1 MLDGDRGRQARE
13 RIDVRLRQLFDELA
27 GIGRDTFQEAT
38 LAFSE
43 KDIERQGR
51 FTRARDAGHHCER
64 AVRDLERDV
73 LQIVFAGAAEGDGGR
88 TWLARRGRRGG
99 KGVVTLCEEATR
111 DRAGLGDFGGRTF
124 GDEVAASGT
133 GFGTH
138 FQNPVAGL
146 QHVEVVFHDDERVA
160 SFREAMEQADQARN
174 VLAVQARRRFVEEQE
189 RARFA
194 RINLGKVADQLEA
207 LGLATGKSGERL
219 AH

>member
-1 MLDGDRGRQARE
+1 MC
-13 RIDVRLRQLFDELA
+13 
-27 GIGRDTFQEAT
+27 
-38 LAFSE
+38 E
-43 KDIERQGR
+43 K
-51 FTRARDAGHHCER
+51 
-64 AVRDLERDV
+64 
-73 LQIVFAGAAEGDGGR
+73 
-88 TWLARRGRRGG
+88 
-99 KGVVTLCEEATR
+99 ATR

-133 GFGTH
+133 GFGAH

-146 QHVEVVFHDDERVA
+146 QYVEVVFHDDERVA

-219 AH
+219 AHGEVAEADFFQAGELGGGRCAFAQELARLGH

>member
-1 MLDGDRGRQARE
+1 MC
-13 RIDVRLRQLFDELA
+13 
-27 GIGRDTFQEAT
+27 
-38 LAFSE
+38 E
-43 KDIERQGR
+43 K
-51 FTRARDAGHHCER
+51 
-64 AVRDLERDV
+64 
-73 LQIVFAGAAEGDGGR
+73 
-88 TWLARRGRRGG
+88 
-99 KGVVTLCEEATR
+99 ATR

-160 SFREAMEQADQARN
+160 GFRETMQQSDEARDIF
-174 VLAVQARRRFVEEQE
+174 AVQARRRFVEEQE